1 MNINQ
6 KDFLSLG
13 PSAWPARL
21 TVQQTAWI
29 LGLEPHQFAPLVK
42 AGLLSPLGKPES
54 TAPKFYALGVV
65 LRLRDDTRWLE
76 RASVALTAHWQ
87 KKNAAR
93 PKPPFR
99 DLFSENHEA
108 KDIQ

>member
-1 MNINQ
+1 MNIDQ

-21 TVQQTAWI
+21 TVQQAAWI

-42 AGLLSPLGKPES
+42 ARLLSPLGNPES
-54 TAPKFYALGVV
+54 SAPKFYSLAVI
-65 LRLRDDTRWLE
+65 LRLREDTRWLE
-76 RASVALTAHWQ
+76 RVSTTLSDHWR

-93 PKPPFR
+93 SKAVG
-99 DLFSENHEA
+99 LQSISETL
-108 KDIQ
+108 